1 MKNDDQHDDDSG
13 GGGGG
18 ATHPE
23 MGRRLRRMEGR
34 GGLEERRGRR
44 GEEGTSIT
52 ALAPNFFG
60 DNNKLDRRPAAS
72 MHNSCVARELCS
84 G

>member
-1 MKNDDQHDDDSG
+1 
-13 GGGGG
+13 
-18 ATHPE
+18 
-23 MGRRLRRMEGR
+23 MEGR